1 MSSKVQLQN
10 RESGPRRNAAQIA
23 WAAIAAIGRGIAKLV
38 RVVVIE
44 RFQRR
49 MRQEAAYRALMAM
62 SDHQLRDIGL
72 ARSDVYAA
80 VVGAYTR
87 TGTEPAIA
95 PVPSDDTEA
104 EAEPPPEARR
114 SRPSE
119 SSGQTLPVTA
129 RRSAKTRGRQAAG
142 REGAGRP
149 RSDHAEND
157 GLAV

>member
-1 MSSKVQLQN
+1 MSSKMQLQN
-10 RESGPRRNAAQIA
+10 RENGPWRNAAQIV
-23 WAAIAAIGRGIAKLV
+23 WVVIAAIGRGIAKLV

-72 ARSDVYAA
+72 ARSDIYAA

-95 PVPSDDTEA
+95 PMPSDNA
-104 EAEPPPEARR
+104 EAEPPSEARR
-114 SRPSE
+114 SRPSGP
-119 SSGQTLPVTA
+119 SGQTQPVTA

-149 RSDHAEND
+149 RSDHAGND

>member
-1 MSSKVQLQN
+1 MSSKMQLQN
-10 RESGPRRNAAQIA
+10 RETGPRRNAAQIA
-23 WAAIAAIGRGIAKLV
+23 WAVIAAIGRGIAKLV

-49 MRQEAAYRALMAM
+49 MRQEAAYRALMTM

-72 ARSDVYAA
+72 ARSDIYAA

-119 SSGQTLPVTA
+119 PSGQTQPVTA
-129 RRSAKTRGRQAAG
+129 RRSAKTRGRQATG

-149 RSDHAEND
+149 RSDHTEND

>member
-1 MSSKVQLQN
+1 MSSKMQLQN
-10 RESGPRRNAAQIA
+10 RENGPRRNAAQIA
-23 WAAIAAIGRGIAKLV
+23 WAVIAAIGRGIAKLV

-72 ARSDVYAA
+72 ARSDIYAA

-95 PVPSDDTEA
+95 PVPAADARQDRA
-104 EAEPPPEARR
+104 AKPPRR
-114 SRPSE
+114 ER
-119 SSGQTLPVTA
+119 
-129 RRSAKTRGRQAAG
+129 TRV
-142 REGAGRP
+142 
-149 RSDHAEND
+149 HAN
-157 GLAV
+157 GWAL